1 VITLDTATTLAI
13 KSFAT
18 DAFQQNSFEALM
30 DYFGVTSLQAIT
42 QEMGE
47 AFLAKLE
54 SGEIRIPR
62 EI

>member
-1 VITLDTATTLAI
+1 MTLDTATTLAI
-13 KSFAT
+13 KAYAT
-18 DAFQQNSFEALM
+18 DRFQQNSLLALM
-30 DYFGVTSLQAIT
+30 DYFKVTNLQEIT

-47 AFLAKLE
+47 IFLAKLE

>member
-1 VITLDTATTLAI
+1 MDSELTRKI
-13 KSFAT
+13 KEYAT
-18 DAFQQNSFEALM
+18 DAFRQNSFEALM
-30 DYFGVTSLQAIT
+30 DYFGVTNLQAIT

-47 AFLAKLE
+47 IFLAKLE

>member
-1 VITLDTATTLAI
+1 MTLDTVTTLAI
-13 KSFAT
+13 KAYAT
-18 DAFQQNSFEALM
+18 DRFQQNSLLALM
-30 DYFGVTSLQAIT
+30 DYFKVTNLQEIT

-47 AFLAKLE
+47 IFLAKLE

>member
-1 VITLDTATTLAI
+1 MNHETTLAI
-13 KSFAT
+13 KAYAT
-18 DAFQQNSFEALM
+18 DRFQQNSLEALM
-30 DYFGVTSLQAIT
+30 DYYSVTNLQAIT

-47 AFLAKLE
+47 EFLAKLE